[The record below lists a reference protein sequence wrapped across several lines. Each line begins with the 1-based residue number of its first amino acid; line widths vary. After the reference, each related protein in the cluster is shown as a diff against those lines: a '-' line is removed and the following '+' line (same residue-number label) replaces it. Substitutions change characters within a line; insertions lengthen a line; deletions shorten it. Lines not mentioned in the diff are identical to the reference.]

1 MSRDLRPLT
10 AIPHPIVCVI
20 LRVGVSLPTDVLLR
34 QAPLGVFDIKSRGID
49 TSTLLNR
56 GQVSHFDGLEK
67 ADLLPLKV
75 ALGSPAF
82 RGFGRRSST
91 PGALGTLR

>member
-34 QAPLGVFDIKSRGID
+34 QAQLCKLAKEVDTMIKILVFLAIGLVLFSVACGGG
-49 TSTLLNR
+49 SE
-56 GQVSHFDGLEK
+56 GQAEAMG
-67 ADLLPLKV
+67 
-75 ALGSPAF
+75 
-82 RGFGRRSST
+82 
-91 PGALGTLR
+91 